1 MTRRLVATYLLLAL
15 VVLVA
20 LEVPLGIVNARN
32 QRRDLQVRVER
43 DAVALAGLVEDRL
56 QAGAAPGDPALD
68 GILDRYAADTDARVV
83 VVGAGG
89 RLLADSDTAR
99 ELGRDFSTR
108 PEIATAL
115 DGGVATGTRRSDT
128 LDETLLYVAVPV
140 ASGGR
145 GLRGG
150 PRERAHVAGRLAGA
164 ALLAGA
170 RVASP

>member
-1 MTRRLVATYLLLAL
+1 MTRRLVATYLLLAF

-20 LEVPLGIVNARN
+20 LEVPLGIVNGRS

-56 QAGAAPGDPALD
+56 QDGAAPGDPALD

-99 ELGRDFSTR
+99 QLGRDFSTR

-115 DGGVATGTRRSDT
+115 GGGVATGTRRSETVSYTHLT
-128 LDETLLYVAVPV
+128 LPTN
-140 ASGGR
+140 
-145 GLRGG
+145 
-150 PRERAHVAGRLAGA
+150 
-164 ALLAGA
+164 
-170 RVASP
+170 